1 MSKTAENT
9 LYDAVRNAEMTLAK
23 AKEVQSLALDYFNC
37 DYYDHGEAITDIMMN
52 GFSTTTQNGRM
63 IASIIAEAPRVQR
76 FIDMG
81 FDYIHKAITD
91 LQAAIIE
98 AKKDSQ
104 EASLS

>member
-9 LYDAVRNAEMTLAK
+9 LYDAIRNAETTLAK
-23 AKEVQSLALDYFNC
+23 AKEAQCLALYYFNC
-37 DYYDHGEAITDIMMN
+37 DDYDHGEAITDIMMN
-52 GFSTTTQNGRM
+52 GYSPTTNNGRM
-63 IASIIAEAPRVQR
+63 IANIIADAPRLQR
-76 FIDMG
+76 YIDMG

-98 AKKDSQ
+98 AKNDNQ